1 MQNEKNKKKKAGIK
15 EMAKYILCAIY
26 VLFSVSGLLIIK
38 IASTAESTKSFVV
51 PLLNFKVSW
60 LSILGIICYGISF
73 CLYLGVVS
81 NFNIGFIIPLLGG
94 VVNVLILL
102 ASTFILR
109 EGLGLKSIIGALII
123 VVGIMVM
130 NF

>member
-1 MQNEKNKKKKAGIK
+1 MQNEENKKKKAGIK

-81 NFNIGFIIPLLGG
+81 NFKLGVIIPLIGG
-94 VVNVLILL
+94 IVNIAIL
-102 ASTFILR
+102 ASSTFL
-109 EGLGLKSIIGALII
+109 LKENIGPKAIIGAVVII
-123 VVGIMVM
+123 VGIVIM
-130 NF
+130 NI

>member
-1 MQNEKNKKKKAGIK
+1 MSNKVSAIK
-15 EMAKYILCAIY
+15 VILCGIY
-26 VLFSVSGLLIIK
+26 VMFSVSGLVLIKMGSNTISEK
-38 IASTAESTKSFVV
+38 GITIPIIGINLTALTIF
-51 PLLNFKVSW
+51 
-60 LSILGIICYGISF
+60 GIMCYGISF

-81 NFNIGFIIPLLGG
+81 NFDIGFIIPLLGG
-94 VVNVLILL
+94 IVNVLILL
-102 ASTFILR
+102 ASIFILR